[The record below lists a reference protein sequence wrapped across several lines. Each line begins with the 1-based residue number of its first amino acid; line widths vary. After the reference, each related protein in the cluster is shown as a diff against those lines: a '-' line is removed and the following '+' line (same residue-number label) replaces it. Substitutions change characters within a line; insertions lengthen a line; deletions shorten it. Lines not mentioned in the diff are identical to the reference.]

1 MPGARPGEAI
11 VTGSGSI
18 SREDLISRGQLACP
32 RHCLRTKP
40 LPAPVATA
48 CTWRVPHRAAADFD
62 ARLTAILIATEIDG
76 TLGFTTFEWLI
87 GLLLAAV
94 LLSALS
100 RRLKVPYP
108 TFLAIGGMLLA
119 FVPSGPSWTLEP
131 DLALAL
137 FVAPVLVDAAYDTSV
152 RDLRDNW
159 LPVSTL
165 VLIAVGLTTAAV
177 AVLVHWLLPDMPWAA
192 AVALGAIVAPPDA
205 TAATAILRQVKLPY
219 RVLKILEGESLL
231 NDAGAL
237 LIYRVAVGAAA
248 VQHFRWSEFAPS
260 IVLALAGSL
269 LAGYLFAR
277 ISMLVTRRITDA
289 PSSII
294 VQFAGTFTVWIVADH
309 IGLSG
314 ILTIVAYAITIAR
327 TAPARTPARLRVPP
341 YAVWDTAV
349 FVLNVLAFMM
359 IGLQLRPIW
368 ERLDEV
374 VRLQYCAVAACVLG
388 VVILTR
394 IVWVMSYNTALRLTI
409 ARRGFHPRRP
419 MAAPTVQGGIVISW
433 CGMRGIVTLA
443 AAYALPEGFPYRD
456 LMLLTAFAVV
466 LGSLVIQGLTL
477 RPLISALKLRDENT
491 VASEAGRARA
501 TAYRA
506 ALEEIDGDPSE
517 EAEILRLEYRAL
529 LLRAEGDPDG
539 GVATGEL
546 PADPLRRRAIGAA
559 RRSLLGLR
567 QSETIGDDAFHQL
580 EEEFD
585 WAELSAQ
592 G

>member
-1 MPGARPGEAI
+1 
-11 VTGSGSI
+11 
-18 SREDLISRGQLACP
+18 L
-32 RHCLRTKP
+32 
-40 LPAPVATA
+40 
-48 CTWRVPHRAAADFD
+48 
-62 ARLTAILIATEIDG
+62 
-76 TLGFTTFEWLI
+76 TTFEWLI
-87 GLLLAAV
+87 ALLLGAV
-94 LLSALS
+94 LLSALA
-100 RRLKVPYP
+100 RWIKVPYP

-137 FVAPVLVDAAYDTSV
+137 FVAPVLLDAAFDTSL

-165 VLIAVGLTTAAV
+165 VFIAVGVTTAAV
-177 AVLVHWLLPDMPWAA
+177 AALAHWLLPDMPWAA
-192 AVALGAIVAPPDA
+192 AIALGAIVAPPDA
-205 TAATAILRQVKLPY
+205 AAATAILRQVNLPY
-219 RVLKILEGESLL
+219 RILKILEGESLL
-231 NDAGAL
+231 NDASAL

-248 VQHFRWSEFAPS
+248 VEHFRWSEFAPS

-269 LAGYLFAR
+269 VAGYLFAR
-277 ISMLVTRRITDA
+277 MSMVLTRRITDA

-294 VQFAGTFTVWIVADH
+294 VQFAGTFTVWIVAEH

-314 ILTIVAYAITIAR
+314 ILTMVAYAITIAR
-327 TAPARTPARLRVPP
+327 TAPARTPARLRVPS
-341 YAVWDTAV
+341 YAVWETAV
-349 FVLNVLAFMM
+349 FVLNVLAFVL

-368 ERLDEV
+368 TRLDDP
-374 VRLQYCAVAACVLG
+374 VRLKYCLIAAAVLG
-388 VVILTR
+388 TVILTR
-394 IVWVMSYNTALRLTI
+394 IAWVVLYGTTLRLLI
-409 ARRGFHPRRP
+409 ARGLFRPRRA
-419 MAAPTVQGGIVISW
+419 MAVPTVQGGIVVAW

-443 AAYALPEGFPYRD
+443 AAFALPESFPYRD

-477 RPLISALKLRDENT
+477 RPLISALHLRDENP
-491 VASEAGRARA
+491 VASEVARARA
-501 TAYRA
+501 VAYRA
-506 ALEEIDGDPSE
+506 ALEEIDDDPSE
-517 EAEILRLEYRAL
+517 AAEILRLEYRAL

-546 PADPLRRRAIGAA
+546 PADPMRRRAIGAA
-559 RRSLLGLR
+559 RRSILRQR
-567 QSETIGDDAFHQL
+567 QSEDIGDDAFHQL